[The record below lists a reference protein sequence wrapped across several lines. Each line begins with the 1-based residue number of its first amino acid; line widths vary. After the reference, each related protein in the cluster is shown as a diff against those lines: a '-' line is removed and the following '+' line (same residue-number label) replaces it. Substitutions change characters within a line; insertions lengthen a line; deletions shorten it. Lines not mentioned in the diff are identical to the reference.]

1 MKAQDLMTEN
11 PGTCEATDTL
21 RDAIDVMR
29 DEDCG
34 LIPITQGNGESRV
47 VGVVT
52 DRDIALYLG
61 EEDRKP
67 SEVLV
72 EDVMTTDIVSCE
84 PGADVADVSRKM
96 ARAQVRRILVV
107 ENGRLRGV
115 IAMADLARLTS
126 PGEAGRVIE
135 KISEP
140 GPAR

>member
-11 PGTCEATDTL
+11 PGTCEGTDTL

-34 LIPITQGNGESRV
+34 LVPITQGNGEARV

-84 PGADVADVSRKM
+84 PGEDVADVSRKM

-115 IAMADLARLTS
+115 IAMADLARRTS